1 MRLELINHQ
10 PVCFKSILN
19 WNIYKF
25 DFMDGSSE
33 VKSFLTSFCF
43 EYLAIP
49 NIDIL
54 CNNYSTYEKILLGRV
69 GERDVP

>member
-1 MRLELINHQ
+1 
-10 PVCFKSILN
+10 
-19 WNIYKF
+19 
-25 DFMDGSSE
+25 MDGSSE
-33 VKSFLTSFCF
+33 VKSFLSSFCF